1 MMGTYQLCFRSYNR
15 ISFKLFRGVTEAF
28 LAKIRSQHTVWIH
41 SAAVDRLWWLIT
53 HHFLSLAILDT
64 FVKSH
69 QDRHPGEGRGP
80 EVADIPGFQLMP
92 E

>member
-1 MMGTYQLCFRSYNR
+1 MQMY
-15 ISFKLFRGVTEAF
+15 
-28 LAKIRSQHTVWIH
+28 
-41 SAAVDRLWWLIT
+41 
-53 HHFLSLAILDT
+53 DT

-80 EVADIPGFQLMP
+80 EVADIPGFRLSP